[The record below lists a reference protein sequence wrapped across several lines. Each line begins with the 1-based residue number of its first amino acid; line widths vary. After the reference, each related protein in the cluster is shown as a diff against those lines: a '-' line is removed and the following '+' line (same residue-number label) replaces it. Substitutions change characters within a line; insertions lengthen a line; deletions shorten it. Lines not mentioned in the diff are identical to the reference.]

1 MPLDLLAICLRPQ
14 TLAYSKERSALIGI
28 YLIIVPIAFV
38 AINAWTIICFWDDK
52 QSAIAGRRRIPE
64 ASLLQLALLGG
75 TPGAFLAGHLFRH
88 KTRKEPF
95 STRLQVIAAVQLG
108 LLIGFAIW

>member
-1 MPLDLLAICLRPQ
+1 MV
-14 TLAYSKERSALIGI
+14 GI
-28 YLIIVPIAFV
+28 HLIIVPIAFV
-38 AINAWTIICFWDDK
+38 AINAWTIIRFWDDK
-52 QSAIAGRRRIPE
+52 QSAVAGRRRIPE

-75 TPGAFLAGHLFRH
+75 TPGAFLARHLFRH

-95 STRLQVIAAVQLG
+95 STYLQIIAAMQLG